1 MQAPSEE
8 MGIRGHKATHGRPK
22 VWGSPAG
29 RWLLLRHRH
38 GNHNHRVV
46 SNKEAGAISS
56 RDRLLHPSRFMGTVG
71 GKVAMG
77 VNSNNNEE
85 NPLLPLLTV
94 AETKDCEILE
104 GIPAEVDL
112 VGQEDR
118 LEEDLEGHL
127 EDHLEDDPEAARPV
141 CH

>member
-1 MQAPSEE
+1 M
-8 MGIRGHKATHGRPK
+8 
-22 VWGSPAG
+22 
-29 RWLLLRHRH
+29 
-38 GNHNHRVV
+38 
-46 SNKEAGAISS
+46 
-56 RDRLLHPSRFMGTVG
+56 HPSRFMGTVG
-71 GKVAMG
+71 GKVVVE
-77 VNSNNNEE
+77 VNSSINEA

-127 EDHLEDDPEAARPV
+127 EDHLEDDPEGHLEDRLEDHLEEDRLGEAHLGPLADHSNRLRLSLTPIKMG
-141 CH
+141 CSILRRRSGSLRHSREWRCK